1 MTKVFVE
8 QPLALPGCVKYW
20 GSEIYR
26 PCGSLF
32 LPCVTALYTNIKNNK
47 TNKNPTGCLMVM
59 ADLTDLGH
67 GEKKE
72 KQWEL
77 KTCEVLFSSYWF
89 FLVLQ
94 RVSDMTI

>member
-1 MTKVFVE
+1 
-8 QPLALPGCVKYW
+8 
-20 GSEIYR
+20 
-26 PCGSLF
+26 
-32 LPCVTALYTNIKNNK
+32 
-47 TNKNPTGCLMVM
+47 MVM
-59 ADLTDLGH
+59 ADLTDFGH